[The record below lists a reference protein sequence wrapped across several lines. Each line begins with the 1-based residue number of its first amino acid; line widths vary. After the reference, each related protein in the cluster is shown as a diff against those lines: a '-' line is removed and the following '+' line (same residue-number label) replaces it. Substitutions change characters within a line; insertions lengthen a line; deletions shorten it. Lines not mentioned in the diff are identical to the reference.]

1 MRHVS
6 TIPSVLA
13 EIVRIAEVSLEN
25 VAVSDGAPVPPME
38 TTPDIVCIGFTG
50 DPDDEAITTD
60 RERNQLSNMPDM
72 ESYDIT
78 CLSSSWRGHEK
89 SMSDVRQRAFDM
101 IDILNAAFA
110 ADATLGGLAMRVRI
124 SSDAVIQDQ
133 TDKGAVCT
141 VRFVIRV
148 EAVTR

>member
-13 EIVRIAEVSLEN
+13 EIVRIAEANLEN

-38 TTPDIVCIGFTG
+38 TTPDIICIGFTG
-50 DPDDEAITTD
+50 DPDDEAVTTD

-72 ESYDIT
+72 ETYEIT

-89 SMSDVRQRAFDM
+89 SMARVRQHAFDM
-101 IDILNAAFA
+101 IDVLNSAFA
-110 ADATLGGLAMRVRI
+110 ADTTLGGRAMRVRI
-124 SSDAVIQDQ
+124 LSGAVIQDQ

-141 VRFVIRV
+141 VRFIIRV